1 MGYMLVVP
9 ELVILWAGR
18 QYFAAK
24 AYASKHQG
32 TFPAFPCSL
41 LYLHFFTERGWTRTH
56 AHFLI
61 MGGFALHDA
70 DKSFLRV
77 LDESTLEELYVKEEI
92 VWPSITEP
100 EIQDRSKA
108 DLFSKGIVLLQTAWF
123 IIECLS
129 RFATKLAVTELE
141 VVTLAFAALNGIT
154 YWLWW
159 HKPSDVRCPVPVY
172 LKPGA
177 ESKVQRVQDARAQ
190 RDPEH
195 TTTISSSDD
204 IPTQPASGRLSFTRR
219 RSKHGLII
227 AVLQTV
233 VWVPIRTVFGHLND
247 IVGRDELPEG
257 DLSRVPTYFSSYAEE
272 DVLGLEPSSWTM
284 VGVIAL
290 FGAIHFIPWTS
301 AFPSSTERLLW
312 KVSVVTITSGPLLVI
327 ALMLGMSA
335 WKFDLKFRKFVDISV
350 IYLMFSIFAIYLG
363 SRIVLLV
370 LPLILLRNLP
380 PTALLELKWSKF
392 FPHI

>member
-1 MGYMLVVP
+1 M
-9 ELVILWAGR
+9 
-18 QYFAAK
+18 
-24 AYASKHQG
+24 
-32 TFPAFPCSL
+32 
-41 LYLHFFTERGWTRTH
+41 
-56 AHFLI
+56 
-61 MGGFALHDA
+61 
-70 DKSFLRV
+70 
-77 LDESTLEELYVKEEI
+77 
-92 VWPSITEP
+92 
-100 EIQDRSKA
+100 
-108 DLFSKGIVLLQTAWF
+108 
-123 IIECLS
+123 
-129 RFATKLAVTELE
+129 
-141 VVTLAFAALNGIT
+141 
-154 YWLWW
+154 
-159 HKPSDVRCPVPVY
+159 
-172 LKPGA
+172 
-177 ESKVQRVQDARAQ
+177 
-190 RDPEH
+190 
-195 TTTISSSDD
+195 
-204 IPTQPASGRLSFTRR
+204 
-219 RSKHGLII
+219 
-227 AVLQTV
+227 

-301 AFPSSTERLLW
+301 PFPSSTERLLW

-350 IYLMFSIFAIYLG
+350 IYLMFSIFAMYLG

-370 LPLILLRNLP
+370 LPLILLRSLP